1 MKLPKIKITMTRN
14 SLFTAVLIAVL
25 ALGTTLPSAA
35 ADKGPK
41 MTKQERV
48 CLRNGNKLYEKK
60 RYAEAEVEYRKA
72 LQANP
77 ASEKAQFNL
86 ATALMRQGSVT
97 SQENDDKNPMKQAE
111 GMLTNLAK
119 GAQDKL
125 LRGKACYDLGNIAYG
140 RQDYGKAVEFYK
152 HALRCNP
159 DDEQARHNLR
169 LAQLKK
175 QQQDQNKDKNQD
187 NKDQNKDQNQDKD
200 QNKDKNKDQNKD
212 QNKDNQDQNK
222 DKQNQ
227 DKQNQDKQ
235 DKQDKQ
241 DQQQQ
246 QQQQGG
252 MSQQNAEQVLK
263 AMQDRER
270 ATQQRINAQQ
280 AQQQRHERQRT
291 NKKW

>member
-1 MKLPKIKITMTRN
+1 MRLNKINKHLLT
-14 SLFTAVLIAVL
+14 SALVVVL
-25 ALGTTLPSAA
+25 ALNTTLPTLAG
-35 ADKGPK
+35 DKGPK

-97 SQENDDKNPMKQAE
+97 AQENDDKNPMKQAE
-111 GMLTNLAK
+111 GILTNLAK
-119 GAQDKL
+119 GAQDKH
-125 LRGKACYDLGNIAYG
+125 LRGKASYDLGNIAYG
-140 RQDYGKAVEFYK
+140 RQDYGKAIEFYK

-159 DDEQARHNLR
+159 DDDQARQNLR

-175 QQQDQNKDKNQD
+175 QDQDKNKDQNQDKNQ
-187 NKDQNKDQNQDKD
+187 DQNKDQNQDKN
-200 QNKDKNKDQNKD
+200 QDQNKD
-212 QNKDNQDQNK
+212 QNKDKQDQNK
-222 DKQNQ
+222 DQQDQDKQNQ
-227 DKQNQDKQ
+227 DKQNQDQ
-235 DKQDKQ
+235 NQQNQ
-241 DQQQQ
+241 DQQKQ

-280 AQQQRHERQRT
+280 AQQQRYERQRT

>member
-1 MKLPKIKITMTRN
+1 MNRVLML
-14 SLFTAVLIAVL
+14 SLV
-25 ALGTTLPSAA
+25 ALLSLGNMAMA
-35 ADKGPK
+35 QNKAPK

-97 SQENDDKNPMKQAE
+97 SQQDDDKNPMKQAE
-111 GMLTNLAK
+111 GILTNLAK
-119 GAQDKL
+119 GAQDKQ

-140 RQDYGKAVEFYK
+140 RQDYGKAIELYK

-159 DDEQARHNLR
+159 DDDQARHNLR

-175 QQQDQNKDKNQD
+175 QDQDKNQD
-187 NKDQNKDQNQDKD
+187 K
-200 QNKDKNKDQNKD
+200 NKD

-222 DKQNQ
+222 DQNKDQNQDKNQDQNKDQNKDKQDQNKDQQNKDKQNQ
-227 DKQNQDKQ
+227 DQQNQDKQ
-235 DKQDKQ
+235 D
-241 DQQQQ
+241 QQK

-291 NKKW
+291 NRKW

>member
-1 MKLPKIKITMTRN
+1 MPAQAQNK
-14 SLFTAVLIAVL
+14 A
-25 ALGTTLPSAA
+25 
-35 ADKGPK
+35 PK

-77 ASEKAQFNL
+77 SSEKAQFNL

-97 SQENDDKNPMKQAE
+97 SQEDDDKNPMKQAE
-111 GMLTNLAK
+111 GILTNLAK
-119 GAQDKL
+119 GAQDKQ
-125 LRGKACYDLGNIAYG
+125 LRGKASYDLGNIAYG
-140 RQDYGKAVEFYK
+140 RHQYDQAVELYK

-175 QQQDQNKDKNQD
+175 QQQDKNKNQ
-187 NKDQNKDQNQDKD
+187 NKDQNKDQNQDNKD
-200 QNKDKNKDQNKD
+200 QNQDNKDQNKD

-222 DKQNQ
+222 DQQNQ
-227 DKQNQDKQ
+227 DKQNQNQ
-235 DKQDKQ
+235 NQNQNQ
-241 DQQQQ
+241 DQQKQ

>member
-1 MKLPKIKITMTRN
+1 MRLNKINN
-14 SLFTAVLIAVL
+14 SFVSLVLTVVL
-25 ALGTTLPSAA
+25 ALGIAMPAMSQNKA
-35 ADKGPK
+35 PK

-119 GAQDKL
+119 GAQDKQ
-125 LRGKACYDLGNIAYG
+125 LRGKASYDLGNIAYG
-140 RQDYGKAVEFYK
+140 RQQYDQAVEFYK

-169 LAQLKK
+169 LAQLKSSNRIK
-175 QQQDQNKDKNQD
+175 IRIRTKIKTKTRIKIRIKTRIRTKTRTIKIKTKIRTRTSKTKIKINRIKTTKISNSS
-187 NKDQNKDQNQDKD
+187 NSSKISKISNN
-200 QNKDKNKDQNKD
+200 
-212 QNKDNQDQNK
+212 
-222 DKQNQ
+222 
-227 DKQNQDKQ
+227 
-235 DKQDKQ
+235 
-241 DQQQQ
+241 
-246 QQQQGG
+246 
-252 MSQQNAEQVLK
+252 SK
-263 AMQDRER
+263 A
-270 ATQQRINAQQ
+270 A
-280 AQQQRHERQRT
+280 
-291 NKKW
+291 

>member
-1 MKLPKIKITMTRN
+1 MRLTINKIKASNRLITAM
-14 SLFTAVLIAVL
+14 LAVMMLTAA
-25 ALGTTLPSAA
+25 LPSQAR
-35 ADKGPK
+35 DNGPK

-77 ASEKAQFNL
+77 ASEKAMFNL

-97 SQENDDKNPMKQAE
+97 ASQDDKNNPMNQAE
-111 GMLTNLAK
+111 ELLTHLAK
-119 GAQDKL
+119 GAQDKH
-125 LRGKACYDLGNIAYG
+125 LRGKAFYDLGNIAYG
-140 RQDYGKAVEFYK
+140 RQDYGKAIELYK

-159 DDEQARHNLR
+159 DDDQARRNLR

-175 QQQDQNKDKNQD
+175 QDQDKNKKNQDQNQNQD
-187 NKDQNKDQNQDKD
+187 NKDNKDQNQDQDKSKD
-200 QNKDKNKDQNKD
+200 QQDKDKDKDQ
-212 QNKDNQDQNK
+212 QNQNNQNQDQG
-222 DKQNQ
+222 QN
-227 DKQNQDKQ
+227 
-235 DKQDKQ
+235 
-241 DQQQQ
+241 QQQ

-270 ATQQRINAQQ
+270 STQQRINAQQ

-291 NKKW
+291 NRKW

>member
-1 MKLPKIKITMTRN
+1 MLVAMIAWG
-14 SLFTAVLIAVL
+14 TAVPAH
-25 ALGTTLPSAA
+25 A
-35 ADKGPK
+35 ADKGSK
-41 MTKQERV
+41 MTKRERV

-86 ATALMRQGSVT
+86 ATALMRQGNVNA
-97 SQENDDKNPMKQAE
+97 QQDDEKNPMNQAE
-111 GMLTNLAK
+111 GILTNLAK
-119 GAQDKL
+119 GAQDKQ

-159 DDEQARHNLR
+159 DDDQARHNLR

-175 QQQDQNKDKNQD
+175 QQQDK
-187 NKDQNKDQNQDKD
+187 NKDQDK
-200 QNKDKNKDQNKD
+200 QDQNKD
-212 QNKDNQDQNK
+212 QNKDQQNQDQ
-222 DKQNQ
+222 Q
-227 DKQNQDKQ
+227 
-235 DKQDKQ
+235 KQ
-241 DQQQQ
+241 DQQKQ

-280 AQQQRHERQRT
+280 AQQQRYERQRT

>member
-1 MKLPKIKITMTRN
+1 MILPKNKITMTSN
-14 SLFTAVLIAVL
+14 SLLTAVLVAVL
-25 ALGTTLPSAA
+25 AWGTTLPSLA

-41 MTKQERV
+41 STKQERV

-97 SQENDDKNPMKQAE
+97 SQEDDDKNPMKQAE
-111 GMLTNLAK
+111 GILTNLAK

-125 LRGKACYDLGNIAYG
+125 LRGKASYDLGNIAYG
-140 RQDYGKAVEFYK
+140 RQQYDQAVEFYK

-159 DDEQARHNLR
+159 DDDQARHNLR

-187 NKDQNKDQNQDKD
+187 QNKDQDKD
-200 QNKDKNKDQNKD
+200 QNKDKN
-212 QNKDNQDQNK
+212 QDQNK
-222 DKQNQ
+222 DKDKNQNQDKQDQ

-235 DKQDKQ
+235 DQNQNQNQNQDKQ
-241 DQQQQ
+241 DQQKQ

>member
-1 MKLPKIKITMTRN
+1 MELPTIKMTRTRN
-14 SLFTAVLIAVL
+14 SLLTAALVAVL
-25 ALGTTLPSAA
+25 ALTLPCNALA

-41 MTKQERV
+41 TTKQERI

-97 SQENDDKNPMKQAE
+97 AQQDDSKNPMNQAE
-111 GMLTNLAK
+111 AMLTNLAK
-119 GAQDKL
+119 GAQDKQ
-125 LRGKACYDLGNIAYG
+125 LRGKASYDLGNIAYG

-152 HALRCNP
+152 QALRCDPN
-159 DDEQARHNLR
+159 DNQARHNLR

-175 QQQDQNKDKNQD
+175 QQQDQNKDKN
-187 NKDQNKDQNQDKD
+187 
-200 QNKDKNKDQNKD
+200 KDQNKD
-212 QNKDNQDQNK
+212 QNKDKQDQNKDQNK
-222 DKQNQ
+222 DKQDQNKDQNKDKQ
-227 DKQNQDKQ
+227 DQNKDQNKDKQDQNQDK
-235 DKQDKQ
+235 
-241 DQQQQ
+241 QQQQ

-291 NKKW
+291 NRKW

>member
-1 MKLPKIKITMTRN
+1 MRLRKTIN
-14 SLFTAVLIAVL
+14 NVVTAVMLAVFTMGV
-25 ALGTTLPSAA
+25 ALPATARGKA
-35 ADKGPK
+35 PK
-41 MTKQERV
+41 MNKQERV

-60 RYAEAEVEYRKA
+60 RFAEAEVEYRKA

-77 ASEKAQFNL
+77 ASEKARFNL
-86 ATALMRQGSVT
+86 ATALMRQGSAT
-97 SQENDDKNPMKQAE
+97 AQQNDEKNPMIQAE
-111 GMLTNLAK
+111 GILANLAE

-140 RQDYGKAVEFYK
+140 RQDYGKAVEMYK

-159 DDEQARHNLR
+159 DDDQARHNLR

-175 QQQDQNKDKNQD
+175 QEQDKNKDKNKNNDQNKDQNQD
-187 NKDQNKDQNQDKD
+187 NKDQNKNQ
-200 QNKDKNKDQNKD
+200 NKDQNKD
-212 QNKDNQDQNK
+212 QDKQNQDQNK

-227 DKQNQDKQ
+227 NQNNQNN
-235 DKQDKQ
+235 Q
-241 DQQQQ
+241 DQQQKP
-246 QQQQGG
+246 QQGG

-291 NKKW
+291 NRKW

>member
-1 MKLPKIKITMTRN
+1 MRLNKINN
-14 SLFTAVLIAVL
+14 SLYILLAFVMMATALPCP
-25 ALGTTLPSAA
+25 TLA

-41 MTKQERV
+41 MTKQERIA
-48 CLRNGNKLYEKK
+48 LRNGNKLYEKK
-60 RYAEAEVEYRKA
+60 RFAEAEVEYRKA

-97 SQENDDKNPMKQAE
+97 SQENDDNNPIKQAE
-111 GMLTNLAK
+111 SLLTNLAK

-125 LRGKACYDLGNIAYG
+125 LRGKASYDLGNIAYG
-140 RQDYGKAVEFYK
+140 RQQYDQAVEFYK

-159 DDEQARHNLR
+159 DDDQARHNLR

-175 QQQDQNKDKNQD
+175 QQQDQNKDKSQD
-187 NKDQNKDQNQDKD
+187 QDKD
-200 QNKDKNKDQNKD
+200 QDQNQNKDKNQDQDKDKD
-212 QNKDNQDQNK
+212 KDKNQDQ
-222 DKQNQ
+222 DKQDQ
-227 DKQNQDKQ
+227 DKQNQDKKDQ
-235 DKQDKQ
+235 NQNQNQNQNQ

-246 QQQQGG
+246 RQQQGG

-291 NKKW
+291 NRKW

>member
-1 MKLPKIKITMTRN
+1 ML
-14 SLFTAVLIAVL
+14 SLGIM
-25 ALGTTLPSAA
+25 AA
-35 ADKGPK
+35 AQDKAPK
-41 MTKQERV
+41 MTKQERI
-48 CLRNGNKLYEKK
+48 CLRKGNKLYEKK

-77 ASEKAQFNL
+77 ASEKARFNL
-86 ATALMRQGSVT
+86 ATALMRQGSAT
-97 SQENDDKNPMKQAE
+97 SQQDDGKNPMIQAE
-111 GMLTNLAK
+111 GMLANLLTEAK
-119 GAQDKL
+119 DEQ
-125 LRGKACYDLGNIAYG
+125 LRGKVSYDLGNIAYG
-140 RQDYGKAVEFYK
+140 RQEYGKAVEFYK
-152 HALRCNP
+152 QALRCNP
-159 DDEQARHNLR
+159 DDEHARHNLR

-175 QQQDQNKDKNQD
+175 QQQDQNKDKKQD
-187 NKDQNKDQNQDKD
+187 NKDQNKDQNQDQK
-200 QNKDKNKDQNKD
+200 KDQNKD
-212 QNKDNQDQNK
+212 QNQGQNQDQNK

-227 DKQNQDKQ
+227 DQSN
-235 DKQDKQ
+235 QDKQ
-241 DQQQQ
+241 DQQKQ

>member
-1 MKLPKIKITMTRN
+1 MMVIM
-14 SLFTAVLIAVL
+14 TAVM
-25 ALGTTLPSAA
+25 ALGTATPAMA

-41 MTKQERV
+41 MNKQERV

-111 GMLTNLAK
+111 GLLTNLAK
-119 GAQDKL
+119 SAQDKQ
-125 LRGKACYDLGNIAYG
+125 LRGKASYDLGNIAYG
-140 RQDYGKAVEFYK
+140 RQQYGQAVEFYK
-152 HALRCNP
+152 QALRCDP

-175 QQQDQNKDKNQD
+175 QQQDQNKDQN
-187 NKDQNKDQNQDKD
+187 NKDQNKDQNKD
-200 QNKDKNKDQNKD
+200 NKDQNKD

-222 DKQNQ
+222 DQNKDNQ
-227 DKQNQDKQ
+227 DKQNQNQ
-235 DKQDKQ
+235 NQNQ
-241 DQQQQ
+241 DQQQPK
-246 QQQQGG
+246 QQQGG

-291 NKKW
+291 NRKW

>member
-1 MKLPKIKITMTRN
+1 MKLSIIKITMTRN
-14 SLFTAVLIAVL
+14 SLLTAMLVAIL
-25 ALGTTLPSAA
+25 ALGTTQPSPA

-111 GMLTNLAK
+111 GILTNLAK
-119 GAQDKL
+119 NAQDKQ

-140 RQDYGKAVEFYK
+140 RQQYDQAVEFYK

-159 DDEQARHNLR
+159 DDDQARDNLR

-175 QQQDQNKDKNQD
+175 QQQDKNKDKNQQ
-187 NKDQNKDQNQDKD
+187 DQNKDQDKD
-200 QNKDKNKDQNKD
+200 QNKDKNQDQDKDKD
-212 QNKDNQDQNK
+212 KNQNQDKQDQ

-227 DKQNQDKQ
+227 DKQNQNQ
-235 DKQDKQ
+235 NQQNQDKQ

-291 NKKW
+291 NRKW

>member
-1 MKLPKIKITMTRN
+1 MKLSSINKITMSRN
-14 SLFTAVLIAVL
+14 RLLTALLLTAL
-25 ALGTTLPSAA
+25 ALGTTLPSRAA
-35 ADKGPK
+35 EKGPK

-111 GMLTNLAK
+111 GILANLAK
-119 GAQDKL
+119 GAQDKQ
-125 LRGKACYDLGNIAYG
+125 LRGKASYDLGNIAYG

-159 DDEQARHNLR
+159 DDNQARDNLR

-187 NKDQNKDQNQDKD
+187 KDQDKDKDQNQDKNQEQD
-200 QNKDKNKDQNKD
+200 KDKDKN
-212 QNKDNQDQNK
+212 
-222 DKQNQ
+222 
-227 DKQNQDKQ
+227 QNQDKQ
-235 DKQDKQ
+235 DQDKQ
-241 DQQQQ
+241 DQQQ

-291 NKKW
+291 NRKW

>member
-1 MKLPKIKITMTRN
+1 MRLNKIKNNIVASMLMVMLMTGI
-14 SLFTAVLIAVL
+14 SL
-25 ALGTTLPSAA
+25 PAA
-35 ADKGPK
+35 AQSKGPK
-41 MTKQERV
+41 MTKQEHV

-77 ASEKAQFNL
+77 SSEKAQFNL

-97 SQENDDKNPMKQAE
+97 AQENDDKNPMKQAE
-111 GMLTNLAK
+111 GILTNLAK
-119 GAQDKL
+119 GAQDKQ
-125 LRGKACYDLGNIAYG
+125 LRGKASYDLGNIAYG
-140 RQDYGKAVEFYK
+140 RQDYGKAIEFYK

-159 DDEQARHNLR
+159 DDDQARHNLR

-175 QQQDQNKDKNQD
+175 QDQDKNQ
-187 NKDQNKDQNQDKD
+187 
-200 QNKDKNKDQNKD
+200 DKNKDQNKD
-212 QNKDNQDQNK
+212 NKDQNQDKNQDQNK
-222 DKQNQ
+222 DQNKDKQDQNKDQQNQDKQNQ
-227 DKQNQDKQ
+227 DKQNQD
-235 DKQDKQ
+235 
-241 DQQQQ
+241 QQNQNQNQQKQ

>member
-1 MKLPKIKITMTRN
+1 MNRVLML
-14 SLFTAVLIAVL
+14 SLV
-25 ALGTTLPSAA
+25 ALLSLGNMAMA
-35 ADKGPK
+35 QNKAPK

-97 SQENDDKNPMKQAE
+97 SQQDDDKNPMKQAE
-111 GMLTNLAK
+111 GILTNLAK
-119 GAQDKL
+119 GAQDKQ

-140 RQDYGKAVEFYK
+140 RQDYGKAIEFYK

-159 DDEQARHNLR
+159 DDDQARHNLR

-175 QQQDQNKDKNQD
+175 QDQDKNQD
-187 NKDQNKDQNQDKD
+187 K
-200 QNKDKNKDQNKD
+200 NKD

-222 DKQNQ
+222 DQNKDQNQDKNQDQNKDQNKDKQDQNKDQQNKDKQNQ
-227 DKQNQDKQ
+227 DQQNQDKQ
-235 DKQDKQ
+235 D
-241 DQQQQ
+241 QQK

-291 NKKW
+291 NRKW

>member
-1 MKLPKIKITMTRN
+1 MRLNKINKHLVAIM
-14 SLFTAVLIAVL
+14 LLAVMAMGV
-25 ALGTTLPSAA
+25 TLPAHA
-35 ADKGPK
+35 GDKGPK

-48 CLRNGNKLYEKK
+48 CLRNGNKLYGKK

-111 GMLTNLAK
+111 GILTNLAK
-119 GAQDKL
+119 GAQDKQ

-140 RQDYGKAVEFYK
+140 RQQYDQAVEFYK
-152 HALRCNP
+152 HALRCSP

-175 QQQDQNKDKNQD
+175 QQQDKN
-187 NKDQNKDQNQDKD
+187 
-200 QNKDKNKDQNKD
+200 QNKDKNKDKNQDKNQDKDKNQDQNKD
-212 QNKDNQDQNK
+212 QNKQNQDKNKQNQDK
-222 DKQNQ
+222 NKQNQ
-227 DKQNQDKQ
+227 DKQN
-235 DKQDKQ
+235 
-241 DQQQQ
+241 Q

>member
-1 MKLPKIKITMTRN
+1 MARSNRLLVMIVAVALSWGIT
-14 SLFTAVLIAVL
+14 AQAQGK
-25 ALGTTLPSAA
+25 A
-35 ADKGPK
+35 PK

-60 RYAEAEVEYRKA
+60 RFAEAEVEYRKA

-77 ASEKAQFNL
+77 ASEKARFNL
-86 ATALMRQGSVT
+86 ATALMRQGSAT
-97 SQENDDKNPMKQAE
+97 AQQNDEKNPMIQAE
-111 GMLTNLAK
+111 GILANLAE

-140 RQDYGKAVEFYK
+140 RQDYGKAVEMYK

-159 DDEQARHNLR
+159 DDDQARHNLR

-175 QQQDQNKDKNQD
+175 QEQDKNKDKNKNNDQNKDQNQD
-187 NKDQNKDQNQDKD
+187 NKDQNKNQ
-200 QNKDKNKDQNKD
+200 NKDQNKD
-212 QNKDNQDQNK
+212 QDKQNQDQNK

-227 DKQNQDKQ
+227 NQNNQNN
-235 DKQDKQ
+235 Q
-241 DQQQQ
+241 DQQQKP
-246 QQQQGG
+246 QQGG

-291 NKKW
+291 NRKW

>member
-1 MKLPKIKITMTRN
+1 MRLNKIKNNIV
-14 SLFTAVLIAVL
+14 TAVLLAVL
-25 ALGTTLPSAA
+25 TTGAATPAA
-35 ADKGPK
+35 AQNKAPK
-41 MTKQERV
+41 MTKQERT
-48 CLRNGNKLYEKK
+48 CLRNGNKFYEKK

-77 ASEKAQFNL
+77 SSEKAQFNL

-97 SQENDDKNPMKQAE
+97 AQENDDKNPMKQAE
-111 GMLTNLAK
+111 GILTNLAK
-119 GAQDKL
+119 GAQDKQ
-125 LRGKACYDLGNIAYG
+125 LRGKASYDLGNIAYG

-152 HALRCNP
+152 QALRCNP
-159 DDEQARHNLR
+159 DDEQARQNLR

-175 QQQDQNKDKNQD
+175 QDQDKSQDK
-187 NKDQNKDQNQDKD
+187 NKDQNKDTKDQNQDKN
-200 QNKDKNKDQNKD
+200 QDQNKD

-222 DKQNQ
+222 DQQNQ

-235 DKQDKQ
+235 NQNQNQQNQ

-246 QQQQGG
+246 QQQQSG

-291 NKKW
+291 NTKW

>member
-1 MKLPKIKITMTRN
+1 MRLSRNKITMTRN

-25 ALGTTLPSAA
+25 TLGTTLPSTA

-41 MTKQERV
+41 TTKQERV

-111 GMLTNLAK
+111 GLLTNLAK
-119 GAQDKL
+119 GAQDKQ

-140 RQDYGKAVEFYK
+140 RQQYDQAVEFYK

-175 QQQDQNKDKNQD
+175 QEQDKNKDNKDKNKDNKD
-187 NKDQNKDQNQDKD
+187 NKDQNKDQNKQ
-200 QNKDKNKDQNKD
+200 
-212 QNKDNQDQNK
+212 NQDQNQDK

-227 DKQNQDKQ
+227 DKDKQ
-235 DKQDKQ
+235 DQNKSNQDQ
-241 DQQQQ
+241 QQQQQQ

-270 ATQQRINAQQ
+270 ATQQRINVQQ

>member
-1 MKLPKIKITMTRN
+1 MAMVAL
-14 SLFTAVLIAVL
+14 L
-25 ALGTTLPSAA
+25 AMGNLAQAQSKA
-35 ADKGPK
+35 PK
-41 MTKQERV
+41 MNKQERV

-86 ATALMRQGSVT
+86 ATALMRQGSAT
-97 SQENDDKNPMKQAE
+97 AQQDDEKNPMNQAE
-111 GMLTNLAK
+111 GILTNLAK
-119 GAQDKL
+119 GAQDKQ
-125 LRGKACYDLGNIAYG
+125 LRGKASYDLGNIAYG

-175 QQQDQNKDKNQD
+175 QQQDKN
-187 NKDQNKDQNQDKD
+187 
-200 QNKDKNKDQNKD
+200 NKDQNKD
-212 QNKDNQDQNK
+212 QNKYKNKDQIKDKNKDQNQDQNK
-222 DKQNQ
+222 DQNKDQDKQNQ

-235 DKQDKQ
+235 NQNQNNQNNQDKQ
-241 DQQQQ
+241 DQQKQ

>member
-1 MKLPKIKITMTRN
+1 MRFNKIRN
-14 SLFTAVLIAVL
+14 NIMTAVMVAVL
-25 ALGTTLPSAA
+25 TMGAA
-35 ADKGPK
+35 MPAMAQDKAPK
-41 MTKQERV
+41 MTKRERV

-111 GMLTNLAK
+111 GILTNLAK
-119 GAQDKL
+119 GAQDKQ
-125 LRGKACYDLGNIAYG
+125 LRGKASYDLGNIAYG

-159 DDEQARHNLR
+159 DDNQARQNLR

-175 QQQDQNKDKNQD
+175 QQQDKDKNKDKNQ
-187 NKDQNKDQNQDKD
+187 
-200 QNKDKNKDQNKD
+200 DQNKD
-212 QNKDNQDQNK
+212 QNKDQNQDQNK

-227 DKQNQDKQ
+227 DKQDQDKQ
-235 DKQDKQ
+235 NQNQQNQ
-241 DQQQQ
+241 DQQKQ

-291 NKKW
+291 NRKW